1 MDNPSSTTSSTN
13 VQQYYRLLQERQP
26 PSPGGCPLEKGTQG
40 TLKPLDH
47 RGRKRI
53 PFVRTWPEHQ
63 FRFECSCWCTSSLS
77 LEGYV
82 IDVVLPLTLSRMEY
96 GGRMTEFWVTDH
108 KIECSS
114 PIQER
119 WVRKVTWMYAQL
131 GRNLIM
137 LPERLIKTGIER
149 RKNIRM
155 YFWFEVKIKIWFFF
169 SSWSIFFFLT
179 WSWFTV
185 FELSAN
191 F

>member
-1 MDNPSSTTSSTN
+1 MTIAGERGFPSFERDQNTSFDSN
-13 VQQYYRLLQERQP
+13 VLAGA
-26 PSPGGCPLEKGTQG
+26 PGP
-40 TLKPLDH
+40 
-47 RGRKRI
+47 
-53 PFVRTWPEHQ
+53 
-63 FRFECSCWCTSSLS
+63 LS

-82 IDVVLPLTLSRMEY
+82 IDVALPLTLSRMEY

-169 SSWSIFFFLT
+169 SSWSIFFFPDLKLIYSFRT
-179 WSWFTV
+179 
-185 FELSAN
+185 
-191 F
+191 